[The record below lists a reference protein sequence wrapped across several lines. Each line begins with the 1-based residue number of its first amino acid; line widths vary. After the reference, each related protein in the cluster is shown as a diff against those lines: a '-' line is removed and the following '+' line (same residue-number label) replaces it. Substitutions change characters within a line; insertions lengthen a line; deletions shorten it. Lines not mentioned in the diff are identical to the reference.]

1 MAQADNDFNRATDHR
16 IRVLVVDDSP
26 SMRLLLQEMIN
37 REPDMRVVGSA
48 PDPHAAR
55 ELIKQ
60 LRPDLVTLDIEM
72 PGMNGLEFLDRLMR
86 LNPLP
91 VLMIS
96 SRTSDGSEQSL
107 QALELGAVDIVHKRS
122 LSAKS
127 EFAAM
132 AAEVT
137 GKIRQAC
144 QAMGQLQGQSRLQVV
159 APASLVHLD
168 SRFERRKVLFVGAS
182 TGGTEA
188 IKCLLEVLP
197 PQCPPVLI
205 AQHMPEDFTARFA
218 KRMNDCCAIRVKEAE
233 HGERLQSG
241 WAYIAPGHSHLLVR
255 RLPDGGY
262 ETRLSDAPEVNRHR
276 PSVDV
281 LFDSAA
287 TEVGR
292 HAAAVLLTGMGKDG
306 AAGLLRMCEAGA
318 RTLTQSAASCVVYGM
333 PKAAVA
339 LGASSGEGTPAELA
353 AMALTAL
360 ATASPP
366 AGGVNPAY
374 A

>member
-1 MAQADNDFNRATDHR
+1 MAQPSNDFKAATDSH

-37 REPDMRVVGSA
+37 HESDMRVVGSA

-72 PGMNGLEFLDRLMR
+72 PGMNGLDFLDRLMR

-96 SRTSDGSEQSL
+96 SRTTEGSEQTL
-107 QALELGAVDIVHKRS
+107 HALELGAVDIVHKRS

-127 EFAAM
+127 DFAAM

-144 QAMGQLQGQSRLQVV
+144 QAMGQLQRQNRLQLAVPQ
-159 APASLVHLD
+159 AMVHAGTA
-168 SRFERRKVLFVGAS
+168 FGRRKVLFVGAS

-188 IKCLLEVLP
+188 IKSLLEVLP
-197 PQCPPVLI
+197 PQCPPVLL

-218 KRMNDCCAIRVKEAE
+218 KRMNDCCAIRVKEAV
-233 HGERLQSG
+233 HGERLQTG
-241 WAYIAPGHSHLLVR
+241 WAYIAPGHSHLLVK
-255 RLPDGGY
+255 RLSDGGY

-287 TEVGR
+287 SEVGR

-306 AAGLLRMCEAGA
+306 AAGLLRMLQAGA
-318 RTLTQSAASCVVYGM
+318 HTLTQSAASCVVYGM
-333 PKAAVA
+333 PKAAVE
-339 LGASSGEGTPAELA
+339 LGASVGEGTPAQLA
-353 AMALTAL
+353 EMALTAL
-360 ATASPP
+360 AAPD
-366 AGGVNPAY
+366 
-374 A
+374 